1 MSCAALTVRTSIGLQ
16 PQSDAAA
23 AAPLQWDQPDVAS
36 HDRPLQQ
43 PVLDHTIGIAVA
55 RERLQGHTKGRELV
69 RESVSQS
76 VREPVGQ
83 LATWSVSQSASQPA
97 S

>member
-1 MSCAALTVRTSIGLQ
+1 MRCAALTVRTSIGLQ

-43 PVLDHTIGIAVA
+43 PVLDHTVGVAVA
-55 RERLQGHTKGRELV
+55 RERLQGHTKGRE
-69 RESVSQS
+69 SVSQS
-76 VREPVGQ
+76 VSQPVSKPASQ
-83 LATWSVSQSASQPA
+83 LVSQSANRSVSQPV